1 MGNSLRRRLE
11 KHVLILIRNNSFQFD
26 NFIFTFFNQVNQ
38 LNFNRNKKNELRKL
52 KFLFFSARNPQTWV
66 KPYAGE
72 AVYNYKATSPHELSI
87 YAGQLIQLAPR
98 EVQQTHK
105 LLNTGWAL
113 ATVDN
118 KTSGLVPINYVR
130 RLEAKQFAAPST
142 QTSSTTTSV
151 TENQPDPNIIA
162 SDVPFGE
169 NVMEKDKIAANQ
181 SNFTVEDAN
190 NQMYENKLP
199 TNEIINE
206 STHIDPVILNDM
218 KDL

>member
-1 MGNSLRRRLE
+1 MFVFHFKFRL
-11 KHVLILIRNNSFQFD
+11 
-26 NFIFTFFNQVNQ
+26 
-38 LNFNRNKKNELRKL
+38 
-52 KFLFFSARNPQTWV
+52 ARNPQTWV

-130 RLEAKQFAAPST
+130 RVGSKQFATPSS
-142 QTSSTTTSV
+142 QTTTTAAV
-151 TENQPDPNIIA
+151 ENQLDP
-162 SDVPFGE
+162 SDIPFCE
-169 NVMEKDKIAANQ
+169 NVLEKDEIAANQ
-181 SNFTVEDAN
+181 SNFTVGDAN
-190 NQMYENKLP
+190 SQMYENKSA

-206 STHIDPVILNDM
+206 STHIDPAILHDI